1 MRDARHLLGT
11 LRERPNDAS
20 PYRRSQGTGC
30 SAGYS
35 PCGGAVGL
43 ERVLRGGP
51 SGFMG
56 RPDETRPN
64 PLRPHAA
71 ALLLGF

>member
-1 MRDARHLLGT
+1 MRDTCWAPFASGQMT
-11 LRERPNDAS
+11 LRP
-20 PYRRSQGTGC
+20 TGV
-30 SAGYS
+30 ARGRVALRAIHRV
-35 PCGGAVGL
+35 GGAVGL
-43 ERVLRGGP
+43 GRVLRGGP